1 MNIENIERLEKF
13 ILRARRVESHSLVRS
28 GKARYFASEPMELH
42 NIGSTSC
49 RVLFKYPDEERLE
62 SLAARVRPFVLKS
75 ESLFFPTIIKALNA
89 ELSSSEKTETQIK
102 IIEELQRWSK
112 ANCENITDSVSEV
125 SAFGIGDRWVSLPL
139 LAQSWAYIDS
149 VHADPFPE
157 KKVGLQ
163 TTYEYRLLAASRY
176 FCQVAVKVLEL
187 LELIREIHGAHNL
200 LLSEEVW
207 SKAVVLDEVEGIVGE
222 PSEVSS
228 AIVLLQDSNG
238 NPMEALSA
246 QCYHSGDTCRIII
259 EGLVSFS
266 LSLADAVPNYEI
278 QGCGGPKD
286 KDPDANKLFDQMKKA
301 GSIKLLYVYAGQLLA
316 PIFRLSAAE

>member
-42 NIGSTSC
+42 IGSMSP
-49 RVLFKYPDEERLE
+49 VALFEYPNEELLE
-62 SLAARVRPFVLKS
+62 SLAARVRPFLLKS
-75 ESLFFPTIIKALNA
+75 ESLFFPTIIEALDV

-102 IIEELQRWSK
+102 IIEDLQRWSK
-112 ANCENITDSVSEV
+112 DNCENITGSVSEV
-125 SAFGIGDRWVSLPL
+125 SAFGIDNRWVSLPL

-149 VHADPFPE
+149 VHADPLYE
-157 KKVGLQ
+157 KKVGAK
-163 TTYEYRLLAASRY
+163 TTYEYRLLAASWY
-176 FCQVAVKVLEL
+176 FCQVTVKVLEL
-187 LELIREIHGAHNL
+187 LELIREIHDARKL

-207 SKAVVLDEVEGIVGE
+207 SNAVVLDEVEGIVGE
-222 PSEVSS
+222 SSEVSS

-246 QCYHSGDTCRIII
+246 QCYRSGDTCRIII

-266 LSLADAVPNYEI
+266 LSLADAVPNSEI
-278 QGCGGPKD
+278 QWRGGPKD
-286 KDPDANKLFDQMKKA
+286 NDPDASNLFYQLEKA
-301 GSIKLLYVYAGQLLA
+301 DSIKLLCVYAGRLVR
-316 PIFRLSAAE
+316 PVFRLSAAE

>member
-1 MNIENIERLEKF
+1 MSIENIERLEKF

-42 NIGSTSC
+42 IGSTSR
-49 RVLFKYPDEERLE
+49 RVLFKYPDEELLE

-75 ESLFFPTIIKALNA
+75 ESLFFPKIIEALNVA
-89 ELSSSEKTETQIK
+89 LSSSEKTETQTK

-112 ANCENITDSVSEV
+112 DNCENITGSVSEV
-125 SAFGIGDRWVSLPL
+125 SAFGIDNRWISLPL

-149 VHADPFPE
+149 VHADPLRE
-157 KKVGLQ
+157 KKVGAKVA
-163 TTYEYRLLAASRY
+163 YEYRFLAASRY

-187 LELIREIHGAHNL
+187 LELIREIRGAHKL

-207 SKAVVLDEVEGIVGE
+207 SNAVVLDEVEGIVGE

-246 QCYHSGDTCRIII
+246 QCYRSGDRYRIIV
-259 EGLVSFS
+259 EGLVSFNF
-266 LSLADAVPNYEI
+266 SLADAVPNSEI
-278 QGCGGPKD
+278 QGFGGSKD
-286 KDPDANKLFDQMKKA
+286 NDPDASKLFDQLEKA
-301 GSIKLLYVYAGQLLA
+301 NSIQLLCVYEGRLLTHV
-316 PIFRLSAAE
+316 FRLSSAE

>member
-1 MNIENIERLEKF
+1 MSIENIERLEKF

-28 GKARYFASEPMELH
+28 GKARYFASESMELH
-42 NIGSTSC
+42 NIGSTSGT
-49 RVLFKYPDEERLE
+49 VLFKYPDEERLE
-62 SLAARVRPFVLKS
+62 SLAARVRPFVLRS
-75 ESLFFPTIIKALNA
+75 ES
-89 ELSSSEKTETQIK
+89 QIK

-112 ANCENITDSVSEV
+112 DNCENITDSVSEV

-286 KDPDANKLFDQMKKA
+286 KDPDANKLFDQMKDSSWRLFFA
-301 GSIKLLYVYAGQLLA
+301 YLLQNN
-316 PIFRLSAAE
+316 RES

>member
-1 MNIENIERLEKF
+1 MSIENIERLEKF

-28 GKARYFASEPMELH
+28 GKARYFASEPVEFQ
-42 NIGSTSC
+42 NIGSVSD
-49 RVLFKYPDEERLE
+49 VALFKYPNEELLE

-75 ESLFFPTIIKALNA
+75 ESLFFPTIIEALDV

-102 IIEELQRWSK
+102 IIEELHRWSK
-112 ANCENITDSVSEV
+112 DNCENITGSVSKV
-125 SAFGIGDRWVSLPL
+125 SVFGIDDRWVSLPL

-149 VHADPFPE
+149 VHADPLRE
-157 KKVGLQ
+157 KKVGAK
-163 TTYEYRLLAASRY
+163 TTYEYRLLAASWY

-187 LELIREIHGAHNL
+187 LELIREIHGAHKL

-207 SKAVVLDEVEGIVGE
+207 SNAVVLDEVEGIVGE

-246 QCYHSGDTCRIII
+246 QCYHAGDTCRIVI

-266 LSLADAVPNYEI
+266 LSLADAVPNSEI

-286 KDPDANKLFDQMKKA
+286 KDLDANKLFHQMKKA
-301 GSIKLLYVYAGQLLA
+301 DSIKLLYVYAGRLLA
-316 PIFRLSAAE
+316 PVFRLSAAE